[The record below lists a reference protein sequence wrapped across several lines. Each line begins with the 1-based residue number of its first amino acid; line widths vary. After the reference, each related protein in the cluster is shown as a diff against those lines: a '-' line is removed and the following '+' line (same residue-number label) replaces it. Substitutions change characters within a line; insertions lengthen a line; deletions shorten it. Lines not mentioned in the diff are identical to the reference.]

1 MAAPFTLYKLIILYM
16 LENASGA
23 LTNSQI
29 SEFILDREYTGYF
42 QLQQAISELL
52 ESELITKQT
61 ISNTSYYHLAEDGH
75 STLEY
80 FTGELSPEIKNEV
93 QEYLREKGQEIK
105 DRILTPADSYP
116 TGQGNFAVRC
126 QIIEKN
132 TTVLDLNM
140 IAPSQEAAKAICK
153 NWPDKCRNVY
163 EKIMEELL

>member
-16 LENASGA
+16 LENASGE

-52 ESELITKQT
+52 EAELITKQT
-61 ISNTSYYHLAEDGH
+61 ISNTSYYHLAKDGH
-75 STLEY
+75 DTLGY
-80 FTGELSPEIKNEV
+80 FTKELSPQIKDEV
-93 QEYLREKGQEIK
+93 RQFLREKGREIQE
-105 DRILTPADSYP
+105 RILTPADFYP
-116 TGQGNFAVRC
+116 TGQGSFAVRC

-132 TTVLDLNM
+132 AAVVDLSM
-140 IAPSQEAAKAICK
+140 LAPSQDAAKAICK
-153 NWPDKCRNVY
+153 NWPDKCQVVY